1 MKTTL
6 SPSNPL
12 CWRKVLPAVL
22 VALLTLAA
30 APLRAQYFDWVRTY
44 QSTHSSGTGSP
55 DEDNMVLDMDADSQ
69 GNVYFLGRFV
79 RGAAI
84 NGEEL
89 LEEVNTFNPPNNLI
103 NLCIVKMS
111 PQGEM
116 VWHKAISE
124 WSMHQSKGEIQLV
137 GDSALVCYVGI
148 EPPRGPYPNEPVY
161 WLDSLIQYPDW
172 FIPTDSIWT
181 GTALI
186 TLDLDGNLKE
196 QHFLNVGFLDTL
208 GVPIMSE
215 GASYP
220 TSTGLNS
227 MHVDSE
233 GNIILGVTNANERA
247 WCKVRCDT
255 CEHLWQ
261 TVEYTVENGGIG
273 TVRILVDGVRT
284 ISYRPE
290 NRPIRTNAKL
300 LKFSPHFD
308 SLLEVRYLMQSRLD
322 SPRTGLGV
330 PGITKSE
337 ILHITSDPEG
347 NIYVVGHIDISGG
360 TDTIVPIDSTQGLSL
375 HLSGLGS
382 SFLVKYDSHLQPVFA
397 KQLDGGVIS
406 GFNHCVVK
414 DNDLFVLGGQGS
426 SGPDFHYDNEIM
438 SDISRGAL
446 LLRLNKNDGSLISYG
461 KATPCR
467 NNESGPGVESK
478 TTATIAVNNNRV
490 ATQIGI
496 LGNVAFAGD
505 TIRVPE
511 SPYRGRG
518 FVIWDYEG
526 HQLKVVDYH
535 APHPDNQEC
544 GTLFTDSSLYLCG
557 MFNGEATFGD
567 TYFNVSR
574 SNGYI
579 ARYVDTS
586 FLHPY
591 VHPEHPDTGD
601 VRIVLA
607 ESGVAFVAYPNPF
620 RQRVTIIYS
629 GSDPIA
635 SAFITDMLGRR
646 EPVSLLPLPAD
657 AGGSTRF
664 VADLTTA
671 PQATYLLT
679 LVTASGHQ
687 HTLRLFKQS
696 DLFED

>member
-1 MKTTL
+1 MKRTRTIIL
-6 SPSNPL
+6 L
-12 CWRKVLPAVL
+12 AVL
-22 VALLTLAA
+22 ALTGAT
-30 APLRAQYFDWVRTY
+30 PLRAQYFDWVRTY

-55 DEDNMVLDMDADSQ
+55 DEDNMVLDMYADSQ

-124 WSMHQSKGEIQLV
+124 WGMHQGGGAIQLV
-137 GDSALVCYVGI
+137 GDSTLVCYVGI

-172 FIPTDSIWT
+172 FIPTDSIHR
-181 GTALI
+181 GSALI

-233 GNIILGVTNANERA
+233 GNIILGVTNANERV
-247 WCKVRCDT
+247 WSLVRCDT
-255 CEHLWQ
+255 CTPAPWRS
-261 TVEYTVENGGIG
+261 VEYSVENGGIG
-273 TVRILVDGVRT
+273 TVRFLVDGKRT
-284 ISYRPE
+284 LSYRPE
-290 NRPIRTNAKL
+290 NRPIMKNAKL
-300 LKFSPHFD
+300 LKFSPHLD

-330 PGITKSE
+330 PGIGKSE
-337 ILHITSDPEG
+337 ILHITSDTEG

-467 NNESGPGVESK
+467 NNESWPGVESK

-544 GTLFTDSSLYLCG
+544 GTLFTDSSLYQCG
-557 MFNGEATFGD
+557 MFIGKATFGD
-567 TYFNVSR
+567 TSFNVLH

-591 VHPEHPDTGD
+591 VHHEPVAVPRAAAA
-601 VRIVLA
+601 VREPFFTL
-607 ESGVAFVAYPNPF
+607 SPNPATG
-620 RQRVTIIYS
+620 RVRVEIHTPSPLRGTPPNLGGEPGTCSLAVRDAAGHEVMHKAIPPAQTALDLDL
-629 GSDPIA
+629 SD
-635 SAFITDMLGRR
+635 
-646 EPVSLLPLPAD
+646 LPAG
-657 AGGSTRF
+657 AYF
-664 VADLTTA
+664 VTLTT
-671 PQATYLLT
+671 PTATGT
-679 LVTASGHQ
+679 QRLVV
-687 HTLRLFKQS
+687 R
-696 DLFED
+696 